1 MYVYV
6 CICMYVHIYIYIYM
20 YTCMY
25 VYIYIYMYI
34 HTYIHTYILYYT
46 EAATSAGA
54 REGVGG
60 FPADPPTPLLPRKL
74 RAGGARTNLIIFI
87 LSLFLSL
94 SLYLSPWGSSCG
106 HPPLLPRKLG
116 GRRATTDN
124 YLQNHTSPFYTIWVF
139 LLIYMFSVKPMI
151 IIHVV
156 FYCIISIQ

>member
-1 MYVYV
+1 
-6 CICMYVHIYIYIYM
+6 M

-25 VYIYIYMYI
+25 VYIYIYIYMYI

-94 SLYLSPWGSSCG
+94 SLSIYPRGGVPADTPPSCPASSEAG
-106 HPPLLPRKLG
+106 
-116 GRRATTDN
+116 A
-124 YLQNHTSPFYTIWVF
+124 Q
-139 LLIYMFSVKPMI
+139 LLIITYRI
-151 IIHVV
+151 TRAH
-156 FYCIISIQ
+156 SILFGCSCLFTCLALSL